1 MAVRFSDPHLGSTAM
16 KIHFITFGCKANQ
29 YDTEKF
35 RQELQARGAQVVDDP
50 DAADACVVNTCTV
63 TTRADAVARKAIRR
77 FKRDNPTARILV
89 AGCSAALYP
98 EMYEE
103 MEAVDAIVGGHDAV
117 EVANGIAPDA
127 PLMEHHEEPIGA
139 ELLARNERGTRAW
152 MKIQDGCDRRCS
164 FCATR
169 LARGASRSR
178 QPDDIVAEAKKL
190 AQHHREIVFTGIHIG
205 HYGRDLSPR
214 GQEQEDT
221 LAGLVE
227 RLIDEVPAVRFRLG
241 SIEATEI
248 DDHLLGLLENS
259 GGRLVPHLHVPMQA
273 GSDSVLRAM
282 RRWHT
287 REQYR
292 VRMLEIA
299 ERLPYI
305 GLGADV
311 IVGFPGESD
320 EDFAKTRELVE
331 ELPFTYLHVFPYAVR
346 EGTPAAELPNHVHS
360 TVAAARSKELRDLAM
375 DKGMAY
381 RRSRAGQGA
390 EIIIEGIERGLTED
404 YLRVELD
411 GVSREDVGRL
421 VYAPLAVGDDA
432 NLIASV
438 ESGVCR

>member
-1 MAVRFSDPHLGSTAM
+1 MKVHL
-16 KIHFITFGCKANQ
+16 ITFGCKANQ

-35 RQELQARGAQVVDDP
+35 RQELQARGATIVDEP
-50 DAADACVVNTCTV
+50 DTADACIVNTCTV
-63 TTRADAVARKAIRR
+63 TTSADASARKAIRR
-77 FKRDNPTARILV
+77 VKRDHPDMQVLV

-98 EMYEE
+98 EMYRQ
-103 MEAVDAIVGGHDAV
+103 MDAVDTIVGGHDAV

-139 ELLARNERGTRAW
+139 QLLTRNERGTRAW

-178 QPDDIVAEAKKL
+178 EPDDIVAEAKNL
-190 AQHHREIVFTGIHIG
+190 ATHHREIVFTGIHIG
-205 HYGRDLSPR
+205 HYGRDLSSR
-214 GQEQEDT
+214 TTKSEHT
-221 LAGLVE
+221 LARLVE
-227 RLIDEVPAVRFRLG
+227 RLIHEVSDVRFRLG

-248 DDHLLGLLENS
+248 DDHLLRLLETS
-259 GGRLVPHLHVPMQA
+259 GGRLVPHLHVPMQS
-273 GSDSVLRAM
+273 GSDNVLRDM

-292 VRMLEIA
+292 QRMHEVVA
-299 ERLPYI
+299 RLPYI

-311 IVGFPGESD
+311 IVGFPGETD
-320 EDFAKTRELVE
+320 EDFAETRELIE

-346 EGTPAAELPNHVHS
+346 EGTPAAELPDPVHS
-360 TVAAARSKELRDLAM
+360 TVAAARSKELRELAM
-375 DKGMAY
+375 QKGLAY
-381 RRSRAGQGA
+381 RRSRAGQAA
-390 EIIIEGIERGLTED
+390 EIIVEGTGRGLTED

-411 GVSREDVGRL
+411 GVSDDDVGRIL
-421 VYAPLAVGDDA
+421 FAPLAVGDGD
-432 NLIASV
+432 NLVASI